1 LVATPIGNLGDIT
14 SRAVETLL
22 EMDLILAEDTRKTG
36 RLLKEVLP
44 SGKTPPPL
52 LSFFEGNEEKRQP
65 GVLLR
70 LKEGENIAL
79 VTNAGTPAIADPGFK
94 LIRACFE
101 AGIEVVGV
109 PGPNA
114 AITALSI
121 SGLPTDKFLFLGFLP
136 KKKGKIEKM
145 FQAFADLVDSPL
157 SPTLVFYESP
167 YRLVKT
173 LKLAYDIFGNQVQA
187 VVCRELTKVYEEK
200 IAGNLKEVLVKLED
214 KKIKGEITVVLAL
227 KKKQLLK
234 QAAAGHVGRLGNSH

>member
-1 LVATPIGNLGDIT
+1 MGKLFLVATPIGNLGDIT
-14 SRAVETLL
+14 FRAVETLAKA
-22 EMDLILAEDTRKTG
+22 DLILAEDTRKTG

-44 SGKTPPPL
+44 VKKTLPPL
-52 LSFFEGNEEKRQP
+52 LSFFEGNEERRQP
-65 GVLLR
+65 EILANLLSG
-70 LKEGENIAL
+70 KDVAL

-94 LIRACFE
+94 LVRACLE
-101 AGIEVVGV
+101 AGIEVTSV

-145 FQAFADLVDSPL
+145 FRGFVELVDSPL

-173 LKLAYDIFGNQVQA
+173 LKLANDVFGDQAQV
-187 VVCRELTKVYEEK
+187 VICRELTKVYEEK
-200 IAGNLKEVLVKLED
+200 IIGTLKEVLAKLES
-214 KKIKGEITVVLAL
+214 KKVKGEITVVLSL
-227 KKKQLLK
+227 KKNK
-234 QAAAGHVGRLGNSH
+234 